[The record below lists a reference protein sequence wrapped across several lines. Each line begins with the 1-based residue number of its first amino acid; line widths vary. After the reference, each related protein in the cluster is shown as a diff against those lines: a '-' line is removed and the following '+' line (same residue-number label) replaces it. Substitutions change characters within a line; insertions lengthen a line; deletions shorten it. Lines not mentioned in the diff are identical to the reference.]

1 MQPELS
7 EAQQTLANALEE
19 ACRADLDNLDT
30 GELIKIDEAL
40 EVASK
45 AAKDAVS
52 MRLRMRSE
60 RDSSQSQ
67 QAPEVRRADVPFN
80 HRVFDDTL
88 GKRWH
93 VFAVQNQAGMEGR
106 RTLPD
111 AFRQGWLVF
120 ESSDELRRLAPIPEK
135 WEEISVDE
143 LRALCTRAA
152 SSPRRKR
159 QVDGEKGADPTL
171 KG

>member
-1 MQPELS
+1 MSDPHSEAMQPELS
-7 EAQQTLANALEE
+7 EAQQVLANALEE

-40 EVASK
+40 AVASK

-60 RDSSQSQ
+60 RDNSQSQ
-67 QAPEVRRADVPFN
+67 QAREGGRPDVPFA
-80 HRVFDDTL
+80 HRVFDDVR

-135 WEEISVDE
+135 WEDLSIDE
-143 LRALCTRAA
+143 MRVLCTKAA
-152 SSPRRKR
+152 SS
-159 QVDGEKGADPTL
+159 
-171 KG
+171 